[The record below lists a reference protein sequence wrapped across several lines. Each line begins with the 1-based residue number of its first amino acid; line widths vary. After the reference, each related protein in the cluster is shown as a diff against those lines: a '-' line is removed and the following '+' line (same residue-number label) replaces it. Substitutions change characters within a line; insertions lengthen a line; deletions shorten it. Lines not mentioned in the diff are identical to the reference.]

1 MCARKRQQV
10 RLMLW
15 KSSALTQEGQRKT
28 SFVVFGLVHPEFL
41 FVFLPGLLL
50 NV

>member
-1 MCARKRQQV
+1 MRVRKRQRD

-15 KSSALTQEGQRKT
+15 KGSALTQERQRKT
-28 SFVVFGLVHPEFL
+28 SFVVFGLVHPELL

-50 NV
+50 NL